1 MSISPQADIAPDVII
16 EADEVT
22 IAAGVKL
29 LPGTVLRGKS
39 IRIDRRAE
47 LGPDVRIDC
56 REVIIGEE
64 TMLRARVTAAGL
76 ALPDSKL
83 DLGRR
88 VRVFQDTFLNPSK
101 PLTVGDESGLGGRSL
116 IFTHAAWQSI
126 LEGYPVEFAPITI
139 GRNVWLPWQVFVLP
153 GVEIGDDVTVAAGS
167 VISRSIPGG
176 SLAAGYPARVLKRA
190 PDYPPTP
197 EPDEQWEIARRVFRD
212 LAWFLTERGETVSA
226 SESEGLLSLGRVA
239 LVRSPEVTPP
249 PAAEVVASLVGR
261 PTVAAGVTWLALLE
275 RERGGAD
282 GSECELAEAVAE
294 FVSRYGL
301 RFQRISEA

>member
-1 MSISPQADIAPDVII
+1 MPGVSIHPDAQIASDVVI

-47 LGPDVRIDC
+47 LGPDVRVDC

-76 ALPDSKL
+76 ALPDSRL
-83 DLGRR
+83 ELGRR

-126 LEGYPVEFAPITI
+126 LEGYPVEFSPITI
-139 GRNVWLPWQVFVLP
+139 GRNVWLPWQAFVLP

-167 VISRSIPGG
+167 VVSRSIAAG

-197 EPDEQWEIARRVFRD
+197 EPDEQWRIARDVFRD
-212 LAWFLTERGETVSA
+212 LAWFLTERGETVRA
-226 SESEGLLSLGRVA
+226 REGDGMLSLGRVA
-239 LVRSPEVTPP
+239 LVRSAAVAA
-249 PAAEVVASLVGR
+249 PADAEVVAALDGR
-261 PTVAAGVTWLALLE
+261 PAVGSHVTWLALLE
-275 RERGGAD
+275 RVRGGP
-282 GSECELAEAVAE
+282 ETELAEAVAE

-301 RFQRISEA
+301 RFQRS

>member
-1 MSISPQADIAPDVII
+1 MSASIAASAQIADDVVI
-16 EADEVT
+16 EADEVF
-22 IAAGVKL
+22 IGEHVKL
-29 LPGTVLRGKS
+29 LPGTVIKGTS
-39 IRIDRRAE
+39 IRIDRRCE

-56 REVIIGEE
+56 REVILGEE

-76 ALPDSKL
+76 ALPDSRL
-83 DLGRR
+83 ELGRR

-126 LEGYPVEFAPITI
+126 LEGYPIEFAPITI
-139 GRNVWLPWQVFVLP
+139 GRNVWLPWQAFVLP

-167 VISRSIPGG
+167 VVSRSIPSG

-197 EPDEQWEIARRVFRD
+197 SPDEQWEIARRVFRD
-212 LAWFLTERGETVSA
+212 LAWALTERGETVTA
-226 SESEGLLSLGRVA
+226 TEGEGWLSLGRVA
-239 LVRSPEVTPP
+239 VVRDATVAMPAGAEIVAALNGR
-249 PAAEVVASLVGR
+249 PAAGA
-261 PTVAAGVTWLALLE
+261 TWFALLD
-275 RERGGAD
+275 RERGGAE
-282 GSECELAEAVAE
+282 SELAEVVAE

-301 RFQRISEA
+301 RFQRV

>member
-1 MSISPQADIAPDVII
+1 MSIASTAEIADDVVL
-16 EADEVT
+16 EVDDLH
-22 IAAGVKL
+22 IGDGVKL
-29 LPGTVLRGKS
+29 LPGTVLKGAS

-56 REVIIGEE
+56 REVVIGEE
-64 TMLRARVTAAGL
+64 TMLRHRVVAAGL
-76 ALPDSKL
+76 ALPDSRL
-83 DLGRR
+83 ELGRR

-139 GRNVWLPWQVFVLP
+139 GRNVWLPWQAFVLP

-167 VISRSIPGG
+167 VVSRSIPGG

-190 PDYPPTP
+190 PDYPPAP
-197 EPDEQWEIARRVFRD
+197 APDEQWEIALRVFRD
-212 LAWFLTERGETVSA
+212 LAWHLAKGGDTLAV
-226 SESEGLLSLGRVA
+226 SESGDMLSLGRVA
-239 LVRSPEVTPP
+239 LVRDGGVPVPAGVEV
-249 PAAEVVASLVGR
+249 AAALFGR
-261 PTVAAGVTWLALLE
+261 PTVGAAVTWFALLG
-275 RERGGAD
+275 RERGGPE
-282 GSECELAEAVAE
+282 SPLAESVAE

-301 RFQRISEA
+301 RFQRTS

>member
-1 MSISPQADIAPDVII
+1 MSRAIHPTAEIAPDVVI

-22 IAAGVKL
+22 IGAGVKL
-29 LPGTVLRGKS
+29 LPGTVLRGRS
-39 IRIDRRAE
+39 IRIDRRCE
-47 LGPDVRIDC
+47 LGPDVRVDC
-56 REVIIGEE
+56 REVVIGEE

-76 ALPDSKL
+76 ATPRSRLE
-83 DLGRR
+83 LGRR
-88 VRVFQDTFLNPSK
+88 VRVFQDTFLNPSM

-167 VISRSIPGG
+167 VVSRSIPGG

-197 EPDEQWEIARRVFRD
+197 PPEEQWEIARRVFRE
-212 LAWFLTERGETVSA
+212 LAWFLTERGETVTA
-226 SESEGLLSLGRVA
+226 SEGEGWLSLGRVA
-239 LVRSPEVTPP
+239 LVRSADVAAPDG
-249 PAAEVVASLVGR
+249 AEVVAALHGR
-261 PTVAAGVTWLALLE
+261 PAAGDGVTWLALLD
-275 RERGGAD
+275 RERGGPETD
-282 GSECELAEAVAE
+282 LAEAVAE

-301 RFQRISEA
+301 RFQRT

>member
-1 MSISPQADIAPDVII
+1 MSISPQAEIAADVVI
-16 EADEVT
+16 EADEVE
-22 IAAGVKL
+22 IAAGVRL
-29 LPGTVLRGKS
+29 LPGTVLRGRS

-47 LGPDVRIDC
+47 LGPNVRIDC

-64 TMLRARVTAAGL
+64 TMLRANVVAAGL
-76 ALPDSKL
+76 ALPDSRL
-83 DLGRR
+83 ELGRR

-116 IFTHAAWQSI
+116 LFTHAAWQSI

-167 VISRSIPGG
+167 VVSRSIPGG

-197 EPDEQWEIARRVFRD
+197 PPQEQWEIARRVFRD
-212 LAWFLTERGETVSA
+212 LAWFLTERGETVVA
-226 SESEGLLSLGRVA
+226 AESDGLLSLGRVA
-239 LVRSPEVTPP
+239 LVRDASV
-249 PAAEVVASLVGR
+249 PAPAGAAVVAALHGR
-261 PTVAAGVTWLALLE
+261 PAVADGVTWLALLD
-275 RERGGAD
+275 RERGGAED
-282 GSECELAEAVAE
+282 ELAESVAE
-294 FVSRYGL
+294 FVSRFGL
-301 RFQRISEA
+301 RFQRV

>member
-1 MSISPQADIAPDVII
+1 VSISPKAEIAPDVVID
-16 EADEVT
+16 ADEVH
-22 IAAGVKL
+22 IADGVKL
-29 LPGTVLRGKS
+29 LPGTVLKGKS

-64 TMLRARVTAAGL
+64 TMLRHRVVAAGL
-76 ALPDSKL
+76 ALPDSRL
-83 DLGRR
+83 ELGRR

-101 PLTVGDESGLGGRSL
+101 PLVVGDESGLGGRSL

-167 VISRSIPGG
+167 VVSRSIPGG

-197 EPDEQWEIARRVFRD
+197 EPEEQWEIARRVFRD

-226 SESEGLLSLGRVA
+226 SESDGLLTLGRVA
-239 LVRSPEVTPP
+239 HVRDATVPP
-249 PAAEVVASLVGR
+249 PGGPVVVAALHGR
-261 PTVAAGVTWLALLE
+261 PAVGEDVTWMALLE
-275 RERGGAD
+275 RERGGP
-282 GSECELAEAVAE
+282 ETELAEAVAE
-294 FVSRYGL
+294 FVSRFGL
-301 RFQRISEA
+301 RFQRV

>member
-1 MSISPQADIAPDVII
+1 MSISPKAEIADDVVI

-22 IAAGVKL
+22 IAEGVKL
-29 LPGTVLRGKS
+29 RPGTVLRGES

-47 LGPDVRIDC
+47 LGPNVRVDC

-64 TMLRARVTAAGL
+64 TMLRQNVVAAGL
-76 ALPDSKL
+76 ALPDSRL
-83 DLGRR
+83 ELGRR

-167 VISRSIPGG
+167 VVSRSIPGG

-197 EPDEQWEIARRVFRD
+197 SPDEQWEIALRVFRD
-212 LAWFLTERGETVSA
+212 LAWHLTKQGEALRVA
-226 SESEGLLSLGRVA
+226 ESEDALSLGRVA
-239 LVRSPEVTPP
+239 VVRDASVEVPEG
-249 PAAEVVASLVGR
+249 AEVVAALHGR
-261 PTVAAGVTWLALLE
+261 PAVGDGVTWLALLD
-275 RERGGAD
+275 RERGGPET
-282 GSECELAEAVAE
+282 GLAESVAE

-301 RFQRISEA
+301 RFQRV

>member
-1 MSISPQADIAPDVII
+1 MGGGISPKADIAPDVVI
-16 EADEVT
+16 EADEVF
-22 IAAGVKL
+22 IGDGVKL
-29 LPGTVLRGKS
+29 LPGTVLKGKS
-39 IRIDRRAE
+39 IRIDRRCE
-47 LGPDVRIDC
+47 LGPDVRVDC
-56 REVIIGEE
+56 REVILGEE

-76 ALPDSKL
+76 ALPDSRL
-83 DLGRR
+83 ELGRR

-126 LEGYPVEFAPITI
+126 LEGYPIEFAPITI

-167 VISRSIPGG
+167 VVSRSIPGG

-197 EPDEQWEIARRVFRD
+197 EPDEQWEIAKRVFRD
-212 LAWFLTERGETVSA
+212 LAWALTERGETVTA
-226 SESEGLLSLGRVA
+226 SEGEGWLSLGRVA
-239 LVRSPEVTPP
+239 LVRDADTAV
-249 PAAEVVASLVGR
+249 PAGAEIVVALNGR
-261 PTVAAGVTWLALLE
+261 PSGAASWFALLD
-275 RERGGAD
+275 RERGGAETD
-282 GSECELAEAVAE
+282 LAEAVAE

-301 RFQRISEA
+301 RFQRV

>member
-1 MSISPQADIAPDVII
+1 VTISPLAEIASDVVI
-16 EADEVT
+16 EADEVD

-56 REVIIGEE
+56 REVVIGEE
-64 TMLRARVTAAGL
+64 TMLRARVVAAGL
-76 ALPDSKL
+76 ALPDSRL
-83 DLGRR
+83 ELGRR

-101 PLTVGDESGLGGRSL
+101 PLTVGDETGLGGRSL

-167 VISRSIPGG
+167 IVSRSIPGG

-190 PDYPPTP
+190 PDFPPTP
-197 EPDEQWEIARRVFRD
+197 APEEQWEIARRVFRD
-212 LAWFLTERGETVSA
+212 LAWHLTESGETVSA
-226 SESEGLLSLGRVA
+226 SESDGLLSLGRVA
-239 LVRSPEVTPP
+239 LVRDAAVASP
-249 PAAEVVASLVGR
+249 AGAEVVAALHGR
-261 PTVAAGVTWLALLE
+261 PAVGDDVTWLALLE
-275 RERGGAD
+275 RERGGP
-282 GSECELAEAVAE
+282 ETPLAESVAE

-301 RFQRISEA
+301 RFQRTE

>member
-1 MSISPQADIAPDVII
+1 MTVSPKADIAPDVVI
-16 EADEVT
+16 EADEVF
-22 IAAGVKL
+22 IGEHVKL
-29 LPGTVLRGKS
+29 LPGTVLQGKS
-39 IRIDRRAE
+39 IRIDRRCE

-56 REVIIGEE
+56 REVILGEE

-76 ALPDSKL
+76 ALPDSRL
-83 DLGRR
+83 ELGRR

-101 PLTVGDESGLGGRSL
+101 PLTVGDETGLGGRSL

-126 LEGYPVEFAPITI
+126 LEGYPIEFAPITI

-167 VISRSIPGG
+167 VVSRSIPGN

-197 EPDEQWEIARRVFRD
+197 SPDEQWEIARRVFRD
-212 LAWFLTERGETVSA
+212 LAWALTERGETVTA
-226 SESEGLLSLGRVA
+226 SEGDGWLSLGRVA
-239 LVRSPEVTPP
+239 LVRDAAVALPP
-249 PAAEVVASLVGR
+249 GAEIVAALNGR
-261 PTVAAGVTWLALLE
+261 PSGGASWFALLD
-275 RERGGAD
+275 RERGGAETD
-282 GSECELAEAVAE
+282 LAEVVAE

-301 RFQRISEA
+301 RFQRV

>member
-1 MSISPQADIAPDVII
+1 VSHSIAASAQIADDVVI
-16 EADEVT
+16 EADEVF
-22 IAAGVKL
+22 IGEHVKL
-29 LPGTVLRGKS
+29 LPGTVLKGRS
-39 IRIDRRAE
+39 IRIDRRCE
-47 LGPDVRIDC
+47 LGPDVRVDC
-56 REVIIGEE
+56 REVILGEE

-76 ALPDSKL
+76 ALPDSRL
-83 DLGRR
+83 ELGRR

-167 VISRSIPGG
+167 VVSRSIPGG

-197 EPDEQWEIARRVFRD
+197 EPQEQWEIARRVFRE
-212 LAWFLTERGETVSA
+212 LAWFLTERGETVTA
-226 SESEGLLSLGRVA
+226 SEGEGWLSLGQVA
-239 LVRSPEVTPP
+239 LVRDGHVQIPGGAV
-249 PAAEVVASLVGR
+249 VVAALHGC
-261 PTVAAGVTWLALLE
+261 PTVDDDVTWLALLE
-275 RERGGAD
+275 RERGGP
-282 GSECELAEAVAE
+282 ETPLAEAVAE

-301 RFQRISEA
+301 RFQRV

>member
-1 MSISPQADIAPDVII
+1 MSISPQADIAPDVVI

-76 ALPDSKL
+76 QLPDSKL

-197 EPDEQWEIARRVFRD
+197 APDEQWEIARRVFRD

-226 SESEGLLSLGRVA
+226 READGLLALGRVA
-239 LVRSPEVTPP
+239 LVRDGATAAA
-249 PAAEVVASLVGR
+249 PAEAEVVAALNGR
-261 PTVAAGVTWLALLE
+261 PAVAGGVTWLALLD
-275 RERGGAD
+275 RERGGP
-282 GSECELAEAVAE
+282 ETELAEAVAE

-301 RFQRISEA
+301 RFQRT

>member
-1 MSISPQADIAPDVII
+1 MYAPDDLATAEIAPDVVI
-16 EADEVT
+16 EADEVF
-22 IAAGVKL
+22 IGDGVKL
-29 LPGTVLRGKS
+29 LPGTVLKGKS
-39 IRIDRRAE
+39 IRIDRRCE

-56 REVIIGEE
+56 REVILGEE

-76 ALPDSKL
+76 ALPDSRL
-83 DLGRR
+83 ELGRR

-167 VISRSIPGG
+167 VVSRSIPGR
-176 SLAAGYPARVLKRA
+176 SLAAGYPARVLRRA

-197 EPDEQWEIARRVFRD
+197 PAGGAVGDRPARVPRAGLVPDRAGRDGDGQRGGRLAVAGPGRAGARRARAD
-212 LAWFLTERGETVSA
+212 PRRGDRGG
-226 SESEGLLSLGRVA
+226 GLH
-239 LVRSPEVTPP
+239 
-249 PAAEVVASLVGR
+249 GR
-261 PTVAAGVTWLALLE
+261 PAVDDDVTWLALLE
-275 RERGGAD
+275 RERGGPET
-282 GSECELAEAVAE
+282 GLAEAVAE

-301 RFQRISEA
+301 RFQRT

>member
-1 MSISPQADIAPDVII
+1 MSISPKAEIADDVVI

-22 IAAGVKL
+22 IAEGVKL
-29 LPGTVLRGKS
+29 RPGTVLRGES

-47 LGPDVRIDC
+47 LGPNVRVDC

-64 TMLRARVTAAGL
+64 TMLRQNVVAAGL

-83 DLGRR
+83 ELGRR

-167 VISRSIPGG
+167 VVSRSIPGR

-197 EPDEQWEIARRVFRD
+197 SPEEQWEIALRVFRD
-212 LAWFLTERGETVSA
+212 LAWHLTKHGEALRVA
-226 SESEGLLSLGRVA
+226 ESEDALSLGRVA
-239 LVRSPEVTPP
+239 VVRDASVEVPEG
-249 PAAEVVASLVGR
+249 AEVVAALHGR
-261 PTVAAGVTWLALLE
+261 PAVGETVTWLALLD
-275 RERGGAD
+275 RERGGP
-282 GSECELAEAVAE
+282 ETELAESVAE

-301 RFQRISEA
+301 RFQRV

>member
-1 MSISPQADIAPDVII
+1 VSISPKAEIAADVVI

-22 IAAGVKL
+22 IGDGVKL
-29 LPGTVLRGKS
+29 LPGTVLRGES

-47 LGPDVRIDC
+47 LGPNVRVDC

-64 TMLRARVTAAGL
+64 TMLRQNVVAAGL

-83 DLGRR
+83 ELGRR

-167 VISRSIPGG
+167 IVSRSIPGG

-197 EPDEQWEIARRVFRD
+197 SPEEQWDIALRVFRD
-212 LAWFLTERGETVSA
+212 LAWFLTKRGEQLTVA
-226 SESEGLLSLGRVA
+226 ESDDALSLGRVA
-239 LVRSPEVTPP
+239 LVRDASTAVPEG
-249 PAAEVVASLVGR
+249 AEVAAALHGR
-261 PTVAAGVTWLALLE
+261 PSVDQDVTWLALLD
-275 RERGGAD
+275 RERGGPETD
-282 GSECELAEAVAE
+282 LAESVAE
-294 FVSRYGL
+294 FVSRFGL
-301 RFQRISEA
+301 RFQRV